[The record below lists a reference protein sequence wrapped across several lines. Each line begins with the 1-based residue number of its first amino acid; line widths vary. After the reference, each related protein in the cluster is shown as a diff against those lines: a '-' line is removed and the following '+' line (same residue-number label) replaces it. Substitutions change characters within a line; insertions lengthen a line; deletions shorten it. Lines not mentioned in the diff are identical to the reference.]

1 VKYVVRS
8 LYDNEVLE
16 SLEAHVFVR
25 AYQAL
30 WQLRI
35 GSEPLGAHAVVSLG
49 LVIVFGEEY
58 AV

>member
-1 VKYVVRS
+1 MKYVVRS
-8 LYDNEVLE
+8 LYDNELLD

-25 AYQAL
+25 AYRAL

-35 GSEPLGAHAVVSLG
+35 GSEPLGPHAIVSLG